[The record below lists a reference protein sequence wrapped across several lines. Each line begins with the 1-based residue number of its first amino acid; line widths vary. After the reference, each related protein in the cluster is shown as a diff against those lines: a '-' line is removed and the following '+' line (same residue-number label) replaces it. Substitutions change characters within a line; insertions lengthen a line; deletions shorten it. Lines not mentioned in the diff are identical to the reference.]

1 MNISVIGIWHLGS
14 VTAACLADFGHN
26 ITCIDENKETIK
38 NLKDGILPI
47 YEPGLKNL
55 TQKYNKAGTLKYSDN
70 FKNISNS
77 DIVWITYDT
86 PVDKND
92 IADVEYV
99 IKKINK
105 AITFMKSNSTLIISS
120 QLPIGTSQLVKSKN
134 KKLISENSINLVC
147 IPENLRLGNSIK
159 IFNNPDRI
167 IVGIDSIKSKQLITK
182 IYKNI
187 SERIIWMSIASAE
200 MTKHAINSF
209 LACSVVFINELS
221 SICELTGADA
231 NEVELGL
238 KSEKRIGP
246 HAYLKPGNAFAGGT
260 LARDIS
266 FLINKGKEL
275 NFDPLL
281 FKAVLNSNNKHKNW
295 IRNKISFISKSNNI
309 KNISVLGLTYKPGTN
324 TLRRSLSIELCNWLL
339 KNNYK
344 LKVHDPQINYKPSEI
359 DGSYEIYYDLD
370 EKIFQTQILI
380 ISNECKEFLDLNF
393 DEIYKKNPNLIV
405 IDPNSFLL
413 KSKNKSVNKFKY
425 YNIGKSV

>member
-14 VTAACLADFGHN
+14 VTAACLADFGHS
-26 ITCIDENKETIK
+26 ITCIDENKDTIK

-47 YEPGLKNL
+47 YEPGLKEL

-77 DIVWITYDT
+77 DVVWITYDT

-92 IADVEYV
+92 NADVEYV
-99 IKKINK
+99 IKKINR
-105 AITFMKSNSTLIISS
+105 AIKFMKSNSTLIISS
-120 QLPIGTSQLVKSKN
+120 QLPIGTSQLVKSN
-134 KKLISENSINLVC
+134 NENLIRKSSINLVC

-159 IFNNPDRI
+159 IFNDPDRI
-167 IVGIDSIKSKQLITK
+167 IVGIDSIKSKKLITK

-246 HAYLKPGNAFAGGT
+246 HAYLKPGTAFAGGT

-275 NFDPLL
+275 NFESIL
-281 FKAVLNSNNKHKNW
+281 FKAILNSNNKHKNW
-295 IRNKISFISKSNNI
+295 IKNKISLLSETNKIEK
-309 KNISVLGLTYKPGTN
+309 ISVLGLTYKPGTD
-324 TLRRSLSIELCNWLL
+324 TLRRSLSVELCNWLVRRD
-339 KNNYK
+339 YK
-344 LKVHDPQINYKPSEI
+344 LKVYDPLINYKPSEI
-359 DGSYEIYYDLD
+359 NGSYEIYFKLKNDFFETD
-370 EKIFQTQILI
+370 ILI
-380 ISNECKEFLDLNF
+380 ISNECKEFLDLDF
-393 DEIYKKNPNLIV
+393 DNIFKKSSRLII

-413 KSKNKSVNKFKY
+413 KSKNRSINKFKY

>member
-1 MNISVIGIWHLGS
+1 MVIEQKKIIEYFCNWHMAFRFSNSSLS
-14 VTAACLADFGHN
+14 TDFGHN

-209 LACSVVFINELS
+209 LACSVVLS
-221 SICELTGADA
+221 MNFHQFVNSLERMLM
-231 NEVELGL
+231 
-238 KSEKRIGP
+238 K
-246 HAYLKPGNAFAGGT
+246 
-260 LARDIS
+260 
-266 FLINKGKEL
+266 L
-275 NFDPLL
+275 N
-281 FKAVLNSNNKHKNW
+281 
-295 IRNKISFISKSNNI
+295 
-309 KNISVLGLTYKPGTN
+309 
-324 TLRRSLSIELCNWLL
+324 
-339 KNNYK
+339 
-344 LKVHDPQINYKPSEI
+344 
-359 DGSYEIYYDLD
+359 
-370 EKIFQTQILI
+370 
-380 ISNECKEFLDLNF
+380 
-393 DEIYKKNPNLIV
+393 
-405 IDPNSFLL
+405 
-413 KSKNKSVNKFKY
+413 
-425 YNIGKSV
+425 